1 MKKKRLSTQKVLMMN
16 RKKSWRGVALLSSYM
31 ITMMILFDGIRES
44 WGYAYRLWGQWKL
57 SVEDRNKNIPG
68 EVSVKIYPRDL
79 QIQIR
84 KEYVGGVLTC
94 QKELYG
100 RYSLYSDIESKQ
112 TYINVHLEN
121 QISTID
127 SILGIQIRLKKEE
140 QKRVRGRLTA
150 KVLYLSQDIIALE
163 VSNRIKKCDQWND
176 KNYECLLSRVDSIT
190 GEGSPSTPMNF
201 FLIGQFVGLATSH
214 TFDFT
219 LSVIRSLVFH
229 DNK

>member
-1 MKKKRLSTQKVLMMN
+1 MMIQGKKRRLRMIP
-16 RKKSWRGVALLSSYM
+16 LSSFMMM
-31 ITMMILFDGIRES
+31 IMMILLDGIRKS
-44 WGYAYRLWGQWKL
+44 GGYAYRLWGQWKL
-57 SVEDRNKNIPG
+57 SVEDRSRNIPG

-84 KEYVGGVLTC
+84 KEFVGGVLTC

-100 RYSLYSDIESKQ
+100 RYSLYSDVESKQ

-121 QISTID
+121 QMRTID

-163 VSNRIKKCDQWND
+163 VSNRIKKCDQWSG
-176 KNYECLLSRVDSIT
+176 KSYECLLSRIDPSI

-201 FLIGQFVGLATSH
+201 FLIGQFVGFATSH
-214 TFDFT
+214 TLDFT
-219 LSVIRSLVFH
+219 LSVLRSLVFH
-229 DNK
+229 DNQG